1 MRSDLTQ
8 GVRVTRTILVV
19 DDSRIMRNIVKNTFM
34 EMKIPCQF
42 LEAANGVEALQ
53 QLQLNSVNL
62 ILLDWNMPELSGI
75 DFLKQVRAIKQ
86 YKDLPIIMI
95 TSESAKYNVI
105 EALKNGATDYIIK
118 PINEKSFKEKLSKI
132 TI

>member
-1 MRSDLTQ
+1 MKT
-8 GVRVTRTILVV
+8 VLVV

-34 EMKIPCQF
+34 ELKIPCQF

-53 QLQLNSVNL
+53 QLQLNSISL

-86 YKDLPIIMI
+86 YKDLPIIMV